1 VKKRHPLAQL
11 GYIIGWLILSLLA
24 VLAAW
29 QLHLTTLYGAA
40 LLIDNPAWRPRGWS
54 TETLVGV
61 SKLSVLVWGSLWFM
75 LTFFMEYKLREAVQE
90 RRLLRRLLWFGGSLV
105 VAYGV
110 AYLLM
115 R

>member
-1 VKKRHPLAQL
+1 MKKRHPLAQL
-11 GYIIGWLILSLLA
+11 GYVTGWLALTLLA
-24 VLAAW
+24 VLTAW
-29 QLHLTTLYGAA
+29 QLHLTTVYGAA
-40 LLIDNPAWRPRGWS
+40 LLIDSPTWRPRGWS

-75 LTFFMEYKLREAVQE
+75 LTFFMEYKLREGVQE
-90 RRLLRRLLWFGGSLV
+90 RRLLRRLLWFGGSLIGIY
-105 VAYGV
+105 AV